1 MFVDCLKFIIHK
13 EMRKKNIV
21 VFSGAGMS
29 AESGIKTFRDTG
41 GLWEEHK
48 IEDVA
53 TFEAWKKNREL
64 VLDFYN
70 QRRKQVMEAK
80 PNYAHELVADLQNNF
95 DVQVITQ
102 NIDDLHERAG
112 SKKVLH
118 LHGEIM
124 KGRSTLKHHLI
135 YPLTHWEIKIG
146 DKCEFGSQL
155 RPHIV
160 WFGEDVPEMTKA
172 TELTEHADIF
182 ITIGTSL
189 NVYPAANLI
198 HVVKSDIPKFL
209 VDPGDFNLDYIK
221 NLTIIK
227 ATAVE
232 GMKILSKKLNELL

>member
-1 MFVDCLKFIIHK
+1 
-13 EMRKKNIV
+13 MRKKKIV

-41 GLWEEHK
+41 GLWEEYK

-53 TFEAWKKNREL
+53 TFDAWLKNQDL

-70 QRRKQVMEAK
+70 QRRKQVMEAQ
-80 PNYAHELVADLQNNF
+80 PNEAHKLVAELQKQF

-112 SKKVLH
+112 SQKVLH

-124 KGRSTLKHHLI
+124 KGRSTVKHDLVYELK
-135 YPLTHWEIKIG
+135 HWEIKAG
-146 DKCEFGSQL
+146 DTCEIGSQI

-160 WFGEDVPEMTKA
+160 WFGEAVPEMEKA
-172 TELTEHADIF
+172 IELAEEADIF

-198 HVVKSDIPKFL
+198 HVVPAHIPKF
-209 VDPGDFNLDYIK
+209 
-221 NLTIIK
+221 
-227 ATAVE
+227 
-232 GMKILSKKLNELL
+232 

>member
-1 MFVDCLKFIIHK
+1 
-13 EMRKKNIV
+13 MRKKKIV

-41 GLWEEHK
+41 GLWEEYK

-53 TFEAWKKNREL
+53 TFEAWLKNQDL

-70 QRRKQVMEAK
+70 QRRKQVMEAQ
-80 PNYAHELVADLQNNF
+80 PNEAHKLVAELQKQF

-112 SKKVLH
+112 SQKVLH

-124 KGRSTLKHHLI
+124 KGRSTAKHELVYELK
-135 YPLTHWEIKIG
+135 HWEIKAG
-146 DKCEFGSQL
+146 DVCEVGSQI

-160 WFGEDVPEMTKA
+160 WFGEAVPEMDKA
-172 TELTEHADIF
+172 IELAEEADIF

-198 HVVKSDIPKFL
+198 HVVPSHIPKFL

-221 NLTIIK
+221 NLSIIK

-232 GMKILSKKLNELL
+232 GMKILAKKLNELI

>member
-1 MFVDCLKFIIHK
+1 MQ
-13 EMRKKNIV
+13 KKKIV

-29 AESGIKTFRDTG
+29 AESGIKTFRDSG
-41 GLWEEHK
+41 GLWEEYK

-53 TFEAWKKNREL
+53 TYDAWTKNQNL

-70 QRRKQVMEAK
+70 QRRKQVMDAK
-80 PNYAHELVADLQNNF
+80 PNEAHVLVAELQKYF

-112 SKKVLH
+112 SKHVLH

-124 KGRSTLKHHLI
+124 KGRSTVKEDLVFPLK
-135 YPLTHWEIKIG
+135 HWEIKAG
-146 DKCEFGSQL
+146 DVCEVGSQV

-160 WFGEDVPEMTKA
+160 WFGEAVPEMDRA
-172 TELTEHADIF
+172 TALAEKADIF
-182 ITIGTSL
+182 VTIGTSL

-198 HVVKSDIPKFL
+198 HVVKSDIPKYL
-209 VDPGDFNLDYIK
+209 IDPGDFNLDYIK
-221 NLTIIK
+221 NLKVIK

-232 GMKILSKKLNELL
+232 GMKVLVKALKDQE

>member
-1 MFVDCLKFIIHK
+1 MFVVCLKFIFTSL
-13 EMRKKNIV
+13 MKKKKIV

-41 GLWEEHK
+41 GLWEEYK

-53 TFEAWKKNREL
+53 TFEAWIKNQPL

-70 QRRKQVMEAK
+70 QRRKQVMDAQPNEA
-80 PNYAHELVADLQNNF
+80 HFLVAELQKHF

-124 KGRSTLKHHLI
+124 KGRSTAKQELVYELK
-135 YPLTHWEIKIG
+135 HWEIKQG
-146 DKCEFGSQL
+146 DVCEIGSQI

-160 WFGEDVPEMTKA
+160 WFGEAVPEMDKA
-172 TELTEHADIF
+172 TELAEKADIF

-198 HVVKSDIPKFL
+198 NVIEGHIPKFL

-232 GMKILSKKLNELL
+232 GMKVLSKKLNELI

>member
-1 MFVDCLKFIIHK
+1 LFVVCLKFIFTQI
-13 EMRKKNIV
+13 MKKKKIV

-41 GLWEEHK
+41 GLWEEYR

-53 TFEAWKKNREL
+53 TFDAWLKNQDL

-70 QRRKQVMEAK
+70 QRRKQVMEAQ
-80 PNYAHELVADLQNNF
+80 PNEAHYLVAELQKHF

-112 SKKVLH
+112 SKNVLH

-124 KGRSTLKHHLI
+124 KGRSTVKHELVYDLK
-135 YPLTHWEIKIG
+135 HWEIKAG
-146 DKCEFGSQL
+146 DVCEVGSQI

-160 WFGEDVPEMTKA
+160 WFGEAVPEMDKA
-172 TELTEHADIF
+172 TELAEKADIF

-198 HVVKSDIPKFL
+198 HVIEGHIPKFL
-209 VDPGDFNLDYIK
+209 LDPGDFNLDYIK

-227 ATAVE
+227 STAVE
-232 GMKILSKKLNELL
+232 GMKVLSEKLNELI

>member
-1 MFVDCLKFIIHK
+1 MHK
-13 EMRKKNIV
+13 KKIV

-41 GLWEEHK
+41 GLWEEYK

-53 TFEAWKKNREL
+53 TYDAWLKNQDL

-70 QRRKQVMEAK
+70 QRRKQVIEAK
-80 PNYAHELVADLQNNF
+80 PNEAHYLVAELQKHF

-124 KGRSTLKHHLI
+124 KGRSTAKQELVYDLK
-135 YPLTHWEIKIG
+135 HWEIKSG
-146 DKCEFGSQL
+146 DVCEVGSQI

-160 WFGEDVPEMTKA
+160 WFGEAVPEMDKA
-172 TELTEHADIF
+172 TELAEKADVF
-182 ITIGTSL
+182 VTIGTSL

-198 HVVKSDIPKFL
+198 HVIEGHIPKFL

-227 ATAVE
+227 ATAVQ
-232 GMKILSKKLNELL
+232 GMKVLSEKLKELI

>member
-1 MFVDCLKFIIHK
+1 
-13 EMRKKNIV
+13 
-21 VFSGAGMS
+21 MS

-41 GLWEEHK
+41 GLWEEYK

-53 TFEAWKKNREL
+53 TFEAWLKNQDL

-70 QRRKQVMEAK
+70 QRRKQVMEAQ
-80 PNYAHELVADLQNNF
+80 PNEAHKLVAELQKHF
-95 DVQVITQ
+95 DVQIITQ

-124 KGRSTLKHHLI
+124 KGRSTAKQELVYELK
-135 YPLTHWEIKIG
+135 HWEIKAG
-146 DKCEFGSQL
+146 DVCEVGSQI

-160 WFGEDVPEMTKA
+160 WFGEAVPEMEKA
-172 TELTEHADIF
+172 IELAEEADIF

-198 HVVKSDIPKFL
+198 HIVPAHIPKFL

-232 GMKILSKKLNELL
+232 GMKTLVKKLNELI

>member
-1 MFVDCLKFIIHK
+1 M
-13 EMRKKNIV
+13 KKKKIV

-41 GLWEEHK
+41 GLWEEYR

-53 TFEAWKKNREL
+53 TFDAWERNPEL
-64 VLDFYN
+64 VLNFYN

-80 PNYAHELVADLQNNF
+80 PNKGHELIAQLEKDF

-124 KGRSTLKHHLI
+124 KSRSTRSHELV
-135 YPLTHWEIKIG
+135 YPLKHWEIKLG
-146 DKCEFGSQL
+146 DYCETGTQL

-160 WFGEDVPEMTKA
+160 WFGEAVPEMDRA
-172 TELTEHADIF
+172 TELAEAADVF

-198 HVVKSDIPKFL
+198 HVVRDTIPKYL
-209 VDPGDFNLDYIK
+209 IDPGDFNLDYIK
-221 NLTIIK
+221 NLTVIK

-232 GMKILSKKLNELL
+232 GMKILTKKLKESL

>member
-1 MFVDCLKFIIHK
+1 M
-13 EMRKKNIV
+13 KKKKIV

-41 GLWEEHK
+41 GLWEEYK

-53 TFEAWKKNREL
+53 TFEAWIKNQPL

-70 QRRKQVMEAK
+70 QRRKQVMDAQPNEA
-80 PNYAHELVADLQNNF
+80 HFLVAELQKHF

-124 KGRSTLKHHLI
+124 KSRSSVRQDLVYELK
-135 YPLTHWEIKIG
+135 HWEIKKG
-146 DKCEFGSQL
+146 DVCEIGSQL

-160 WFGEDVPEMTKA
+160 WFGEAVPEMDKA
-172 TELTEHADIF
+172 TDLAEKADIF

-198 HVVKSDIPKFL
+198 NVIEGHIPKFL

-232 GMKILSKKLNELL
+232 GMKVLSKKLNELI

>member
-1 MFVDCLKFIIHK
+1 
-13 EMRKKNIV
+13 MRKKKIV

-41 GLWEEHK
+41 GLWEEYK

-53 TFEAWKKNREL
+53 TFDAWLKNQDL

-70 QRRKQVMEAK
+70 QRRKQVMEAQ
-80 PNYAHELVADLQNNF
+80 PNEAHKLVAELQKQF

-112 SKKVLH
+112 SQKVLH

-124 KGRSTLKHHLI
+124 KGRSTVKHDLVYELK
-135 YPLTHWEIKIG
+135 HWEIKAG
-146 DKCEFGSQL
+146 DTCEVGSQI

-160 WFGEDVPEMTKA
+160 WFGEAVPEMEKA
-172 TELTEHADIF
+172 IELAEEADIF

-198 HVVKSDIPKFL
+198 HVVPAHIPKFL
-209 VDPGDFNLDYIK
+209 VDPGDFNLNYVK
-221 NLTIIK
+221 NLSIIK

-232 GMKILSKKLNELL
+232 GMKILAKKLNELI

>member
-1 MFVDCLKFIIHK
+1 M
-13 EMRKKNIV
+13 KKKKIV

-41 GLWEEHK
+41 GLWEEYK

-53 TFEAWKKNREL
+53 TFDAWTKNQDL
-64 VLDFYN
+64 VLNFYN

-80 PNYAHELVADLQNNF
+80 PNHGHELVAELQKHF

-124 KGRSTLKHHLI
+124 KSRSTANNNLV
-135 YPLTHWEIKIG
+135 YPLKHWEIKAG
-146 DKCEFGSQL
+146 DVCEVGSQL

-160 WFGEDVPEMTKA
+160 WFGEDVPEMDNATKLA
-172 TELTEHADIF
+172 EEADIF

-198 HVVKSDIPKFL
+198 HVVDSNIPKFL

-232 GMKILSKKLNELL
+232 GMKVLSKKLNELI